1 MKAIAAYMA
10 SRSNENRQGENR
22 NNYGEVRNE
31 FGGNQGNYGE
41 MRRGETRNEYRGAE
55 NRQRQPNQ
63 YTKRNGMDEEWP
75 ENNEMRRRRDS
86 RGRYM
91 MDDERWE
98 TGAQRSEY
106 AVGAV
111 ENEPINRR
119 MDDDEG
125 EKPMNVIQWPYGPG
139 TMPPENRT
147 IGFGNRSHYD
157 GGRQAAEV
165 GGTMWMQPVE
175 KDRSGVMMFDRE
187 TAEEWVQN
195 MRNEDKNH
203 PHGGKW
209 TPEALKPFAQKY
221 NIPVDSPKF
230 WEFYA
235 MTNAMYSDYSE
246 VVKKFGVTSP
256 EFYACMA
263 KAFMDDRDAEPD
275 KVARYYEYIAK
286 K

>member
-1 MKAIAAYMA
+1 MLTLAWVEHQIEEAKHGLNEPQNVRDFALLCIARDFLKAEPTAHAGLYDAVSVDLLPI
-10 SRSNENRQGENR
+10 
-22 NNYGEVRNE
+22 
-31 FGGNQGNYGE
+31 
-41 MRRGETRNEYRGAE
+41 
-55 NRQRQPNQ
+55 
-63 YTKRNGMDEEWP
+63 YTP
-75 ENNEMRRRRDS
+75 T
-86 RGRYM
+86 M
-91 MDDERWE
+91 MD
-98 TGAQRSEY
+98 
-106 AVGAV
+106 
-111 ENEPINRR
+111 
-119 MDDDEG
+119 
-125 EKPMNVIQWPYGPG
+125 K
-139 TMPPENRT
+139 
-147 IGFGNRSHYD
+147 
-157 GGRQAAEV
+157 
-165 GGTMWMQPVE
+165 
-175 KDRSGVMMFDRE
+175 E
-187 TAEEWVQN
+187 TAEKWVNN

-246 VVKKFGVTSP
+246 VVKKFGISSP